1 MGSNLVPS
9 IDSSG
14 QRITTKNKYKK
25 AKYKYKNTNDTLW
38 IIRCITALF
47 LLRK

>member
-1 MGSNLVPS
+1 MGSNLIPS

-25 AKYKYKNTNDTLW
+25 TNTKYKNTKDTL
-38 IIRCITALF
+38 
-47 LLRK
+47 